1 MNQFEVIMT
10 RDGDLTVTGGW
21 IIGQRTGGRYLVA
34 DLSTQASPT
43 ERVSF
48 VGGSGRNVKITNA
61 PGTNVPAGCFRA
73 FTAADLVGQLFPG
86 ATMTFHVDGSV
97 DLADDTDVIA
107 SAPAGTIS
115 TTTVPV
121 GSFSMPSTTYGADTY
136 NGSVG
141 FTLDAQPE
149 ANVIPDFRPADLY
162 VMAGTAPV
170 QSFTPADRDHYT
182 GDMDAAWS
190 ITVHADGSA
199 VIGDGTDGVAVRA
212 ADATATHEAS
222 GLYQS
227 TTYGADTYNG
237 GAAYEMVVE
246 IRPTLPLDGYV
257 FVEITETSAGSGEV
271 ASHRGPLW
279 GTAIPASAGATNYV
293 PLAYVDTDRN
303 VFPLHQGPI
312 FWG

>member
-21 IIGQRTGGRYLVA
+21 IIEQRTGGRYLVA
-34 DLSTQASPT
+34 DLSVQISPT
-43 ERVSF
+43 ERSSF
-48 VGGSGRNVKITNA
+48 IGGSGRNVKVTNA
-61 PGTNVPAGCFRA
+61 PGTNVPAGHFRA
-73 FTAADLVGQLFPG
+73 VAAGTFAGHLFPDSSLIFNG
-86 ATMTFHVDGSV
+86 DGSV
-97 DLADDTDVIA
+97 DLRDDTDVIA
-107 SAPAGTIS
+107 SAPVGTTS

-121 GSFSMPSTTYGADTY
+121 GSFSMPSTSYGADTY

-162 VMAGTAPV
+162 VMAGTAPA
-170 QSFTPADRDHYT
+170 QSFFPTDRDHYT
-182 GDMDAAWS
+182 GITDATWE
-190 ITVHADGSA
+190 IEVLADGSA
-199 VIGDGTDGVAVRA
+199 EIRDGMDVVASRA
-212 ADATATHEAS
+212 ADAAMKHEAS
-222 GLYQS
+222 GLYPS
-227 TTYGADTYNG
+227 TSYGADTYND
-237 GAAYEMVVE
+237 GAAYEVVVE